1 MAGESGPNR
10 MVVGNH
16 VTLNYRNCD
25 DTNFNITACTK
36 NMYTRACH
44 LGYLRGMRTRVGL
57 DHSSIKF
64 GSFVA
69 NTQRLKRT
77 RLTDNTAPIVR
88 LSGPATHL
96 TGLGTLTTDNP
107 SPRGLVNIGPESL
120 DDSPG
125 PNIGR

>member
-1 MAGESGPNR
+1 MTARHLPGNARPYGKLTVPAG
-10 MVVGNH
+10 
-16 VTLNYRNCD
+16 TYRIDGTINLYA
-25 DTNFNITACTK
+25 TSL
-36 NMYTRACH
+36 H
-44 LGYLRGMRTRVGL
+44 LETGAT
-57 DHSSIKF
+57 
-64 GSFVA
+64 
-69 NTQRLKRT
+69 LKRT